1 MEWNPA
7 VWYSESR
14 QFIVEVKSEF
24 RKVTWPTQKEAM
36 AGTIGVLIVVTI
48 LTTALGLVDL
58 GLGQLIRLILPS

>member
-1 MEWNPA
+1 
-7 VWYSESR
+7 
-14 QFIVEVKSEF
+14 
-24 RKVTWPTQKEAM
+24 M